1 MVAKRRVF
9 NTYIILVASIVFIYY
24 VLVCVWPFAFNL
36 YLSFRK
42 TDLLTEDKFIGLGN
56 FRFLWKDPI
65 FWRSLRN
72 NIFYLAMMVPL
83 GIVTSL
89 FAAALIYRTSGIMR
103 KVYTA
108 LYFAPVVTS
117 MAAAS
122 LIWQLLYYPKIGL
135 FARILSS
142 LFRLDPNSLTFL
154 QNPTTALLC
163 IIIMD
168 VWKDSGLRTVIFL
181 AGMDEIPDSIFESA
195 RIEGASEWRQFF
207 SLTVPLLRPQLIF
220 VGAIYSI
227 NAIRLFVP
235 VYMMTGNPPGG
246 PANSTKVLAI
256 QMYQEAFYGLR
267 FGYGAT
273 ISMVIFALLVG
284 LVILE
289 LRSFEQRWEY

>member
-1 MVAKRRVF
+1 MVKRKSL
-9 NTYIILVASIVFIYY
+9 NTYIIFVASLVLVYY
-24 VLVCVWPFAFNL
+24 VLVCVWPFTFNL

-42 TDLLTEDKFIGLGN
+42 TDLLTENKFIGLGN
-56 FRFLWKDPI
+56 FRFLWKDPV

-72 NIFYLAMMVPL
+72 NIFYLAVMVPL

-89 FAAALIYRTSGIMR
+89 FAAALIYRTTGAMR
-103 KVYTA
+103 KIYTA

-117 MAAAS
+117 MVAAA
-122 LIWQLLYYPKIGL
+122 LIWQLLYHPKIGL
-135 FARILSS
+135 FAQILSS
-142 LFRLDPNSLTFL
+142 LFRIDPNNLTFL
-154 QNPTTALLC
+154 QNPATALLC
-163 IIIMD
+163 IIFMD

-181 AGMDEIPDSIFESA
+181 AGMDEMPDSIFESA
-195 RIEGASEWRQFF
+195 KIEGASEWRQFF
-207 SLTVPLLRPQLIF
+207 TLTVPLLRPQLIF

-273 ISMVIFALLVG
+273 ISMIIFAILVG
-284 LVILE
+284 LVVLE